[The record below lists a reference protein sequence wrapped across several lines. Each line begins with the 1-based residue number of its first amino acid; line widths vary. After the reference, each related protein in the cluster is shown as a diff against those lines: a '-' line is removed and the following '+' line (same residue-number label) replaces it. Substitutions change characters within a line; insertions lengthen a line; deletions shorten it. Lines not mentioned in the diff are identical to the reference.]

1 MITNTHKYILEDFKI
16 LKSPN
21 SHSELLTN
29 AIEIQNGGYL
39 LPISSFDID
48 NIELIKKLKTWRNN
62 HNYAYYN
69 SPLATD
75 ESTKIWLKKL
85 IYETPNKILFKIYD
99 EKNLFIGHLGFN
111 INLNKKQALE
121 LDNILRGVPEARK
134 GIITDSIYSLI
145 NWAKSIYFID
155 QFFLRVISTN
165 SNAINFYNKLGLVVT
180 NDVPNE
186 DKETSMLEMSF
197 LEPGINK
204 NKMILTAGPSIGV
217 REKIYSAD
225 ATKNGW
231 NNQWN
236 KYLSQFEKE
245 FAEYVGVNYAIA
257 TSSCT
262 GAMHIALSA
271 LDIKKGDE
279 VIVPDITWVSTAN
292 AVMLVGATPIFADVD
307 IDTWTIDPKSVE
319 SLINEKTKAI
329 MPVHLYGHPA
339 KMDEIMALAK
349 KYNLK
354 IIEDAAPS
362 IGAEFN
368 GQKTGSFG
376 DFSAFSFQGAK
387 LLVTGEGGML
397 CTNDEDLY
405 KRAYKIWDQGRV
417 PGTFWI
423 EELSSKYKMAN
434 IQAAIGL
441 GQLQRNDLMVNKK
454 RIINK
459 WYYSRLKDVKG
470 IRFFKESQFVKSICW
485 MSCIL
490 LEEESN
496 ITRDVFCKK
505 LKDLNVDTRP
515 VFPTI
520 SQYPYWIKKQKEQ
533 PISKFISER
542 AINLPSG
549 VCLSKNEI
557 NYVCDQIIK
566 ILGK

>member
-1 MITNTHKYILEDFKI
+1 MKSKEILFLKSLKNFSDLYNSRVDLIDGIYALPLSFINYDIHLKNIDNIQKKDEYLNDKTFFYLNIFDHDGFILHTIKVIVHNNNILINSIYISDNITDKTNTQFIYELFNWLDSLFLIDNIFIDKKSANNSFYAPLTLQVDNEKYILK
-16 LKSPN
+16 
-21 SHSELLTN
+21 
-29 AIEIQNGGYL
+29 QNV
-39 LPISSFDID
+39 
-48 NIELIKKLKTWRNN
+48 LIG
-62 HNYAYYN
+62 
-69 SPLATD
+69 
-75 ESTKIWLKKL
+75 E
-85 IYETPNKILFKIYD
+85 
-99 EKNLFIGHLGFN
+99 
-111 INLNKKQALE
+111 
-121 LDNILRGVPEARK
+121 
-134 GIITDSIYSLI
+134 
-145 NWAKSIYFID
+145 
-155 QFFLRVISTN
+155 
-165 SNAINFYNKLGLVVT
+165 
-180 NDVPNE
+180 
-186 DKETSMLEMSF
+186 
-197 LEPGINK
+197 
-204 NKMILTAGPSIGV
+204 KMILTAGPSIGV

-225 ATKNGW
+225 ATLNGW

-549 VCLSKNEI
+549 VCLSKSEI

>member
-1 MITNTHKYILEDFKI
+1 MIINTHKYILEDFKI

-21 SHSELLTN
+21 NYNELLTN
-29 AIEIQNGGYL
+29 AIEIKNGGYL
-39 LPISSFDID
+39 LPICRYDID
-48 NIELIKKLKTWRNN
+48 NTELIKRLKKWRNN

-69 SPLATD
+69 SPTATD
-75 ESTKIWLKKL
+75 ESTVIWLKKL

-99 EKNLFIGHLGFN
+99 EKNLFIGHLGLN
-111 INLNKKQALE
+111 INFDKKETLE
-121 LDNILRGVPEARK
+121 LDNILRGLAEARK

-165 SNAINFYNKLGLVVT
+165 SNAINFYNKLGLVTT
-180 NDVPNE
+180 NKVPNK
-186 DKETSMLEMSF
+186 DNETSMIEMSF
-197 LEPGINK
+197 LEPEINK

-225 ATKNGW
+225 ATVNGW

-245 FAEYVGVNYAIA
+245 FAEYIGVKYAIA

-307 IDTWTIDPKSVE
+307 LDTWTIDPKSVE

-339 KMDEIMALAK
+339 KMDEIMTLAK

-362 IGAEFN
+362 VGAEFN
-368 GQKTGSFG
+368 EQKTGSFG

-454 RIINK
+454 RTINE
-459 WYYSRLKDVKG
+459 WYYNRLKDVKG
-470 IRFFKESQFVKSICW
+470 IRFFKESKFVKSICW

-490 LEEESN
+490 LDEESN
-496 ITRDVFCKK
+496 ITRDEFCKK

-520 SQYPYWIKKQKEQ
+520 SQYPYWIKKQTEQ
-533 PISKFISER
+533 PISKFISNR

-566 ILGK
+566 ILGE

>member
-1 MITNTHKYILEDFKI
+1 MRNKLSNLI
-16 LKSPN
+16 LKEFHFLKNITTLKDSIVC
-21 SHSELLTN
+21 S
-29 AIEIQNGGYL
+29 IEINEGFIVPYNTFYDTVLRKTKNYKDEFAINNEEESL
-39 LPISSFDID
+39 LLLHFNDL
-48 NIELIKKLKTWRNN
+48 NKL
-62 HNYAYYN
+62 
-69 SPLATD
+69 
-75 ESTKIWLKKL
+75 
-85 IYETPNKILFKIYD
+85 
-99 EKNLFIGHLGFN
+99 IGHLCLKLDQNKNQILFNN
-111 INLNKKQALE
+111 INISHNQSNVIESVIDWANNLFLIDDITLPENDIKTIIGFSKKNNVG
-121 LDNILRGVPEARK
+121 D
-134 GIITDSIYSLI
+134 
-145 NWAKSIYFID
+145 
-155 QFFLRVISTN
+155 
-165 SNAINFYNKLGLVVT
+165 
-180 NDVPNE
+180 
-186 DKETSMLEMSF
+186 
-197 LEPGINK
+197 
-204 NKMILTAGPSIGV
+204 KMILTAGPSIGV
-217 REKIYSAD
+217 REKTYSAD
-225 ATKNGW
+225 APVNGW

-245 FAEYVGVNYAIA
+245 FAEYIGVRYAIA
-257 TSSCT
+257 ASSCT

-307 IDTWTIDPKSVE
+307 LDTWTIDPKSVE

-339 KMDEIMALAK
+339 KMDEIMTLAK

-368 GQKTGSFG
+368 EQKTGSFG

-417 PGTFWI
+417 HGTFWI

-454 RIINK
+454 RTINE
-459 WYYSRLKDVKG
+459 WYYNRLKDVKG
-470 IRFFKESQFVKSICW
+470 IRFFKESKFVKSICW

-490 LEEESN
+490 LDEESN
-496 ITRDVFCKK
+496 ITRDEFCKK
-505 LKDLNVDTRP
+505 LKDSNVDTRP

-520 SQYPYWIKKQKEQ
+520 SQYPYWTKKQKEQ
-533 PISKFISER
+533 PISKFISNR

-566 ILGK
+566 ILGE